1 MGFCDEIEQ
10 ALGLLDVAVVSSRG
24 EAFCLSAAEALS
36 MGTPVAAFDVDGVS
50 EVVRDGETGLL
61 APAGDTAALAAQIGR
76 LLDDPALRVRLGGQ
90 GRALVLREF
99 TAAKMAR
106 KTEALYDMLLG
117 KKGK

>member
-1 MGFCDEIEQ
+1 
-10 ALGLLDVAVVSSRG
+10 
-24 EAFCLSAAEALS
+24 
-36 MGTPVAAFDVDGVS
+36 MGTPVAAFDVDGVG
-50 EVVRDGETGLL
+50 EVVRNGETGLL
-61 APAGDTAALAAQIGR
+61 APAGNTAALAAQIGR
-76 LLDDPALRVRLGGQ
+76 LLDDPVLRVRLGEQ